1 MMTGIARIFNNS
13 FRSLLI
19 RNNIALASSSIYSRN
34 PYNVPNF
41 LKSNSTIYCVTSV
54 DYHSKKG
61 RYRTDQHWL
70 DEWEQEN
77 RYDHDVVIDTEV
89 FEDEGRSRFY
99 LMLKCTGILCFIF
112 FLNLADIIRI
122 QLRNSAPK
130 SEEGEKGWRD
140 SVYWK
145 NKGFTGFMSL
155 SIVFAAGIP
164 TVICVICYK
173 CVRSLWLLKGGK
185 KVRVQTFAPFF
196 MNSTLEVPVEN
207 ISGMTSR
214 AGQNYVSFQ
223 LKRNDNKLL
232 RLSMSNLS
240 GTFKEPILYD
250 NYVGKFR
257 NLKSS

>member
-1 MMTGIARIFNNS
+1 M
-13 FRSLLI
+13 
-19 RNNIALASSSIYSRN
+19 
-34 PYNVPNF
+34 
-41 LKSNSTIYCVTSV
+41 
-54 DYHSKKG
+54 
-61 RYRTDQHWL
+61 
-70 DEWEQEN
+70 
-77 RYDHDVVIDTEV
+77 
-89 FEDEGRSRFY
+89 
-99 LMLKCTGILCFIF
+99 F
-112 FLNLADIIRI
+112 FF
-122 QLRNSAPK
+122 S
-130 SEEGEKGWRD
+130 
-140 SVYWK
+140 
-145 NKGFTGFMSL
+145 
-155 SIVFAAGIP
+155 AAGIP

-257 NLKSS
+257 NLKSSWFHLYWSWNSTSNKQTLKSRPVLLFICYIYTIHFL